1 MKNNLSGSKSLVLGA
16 MAIAFGLGLTNAAH
30 ASDRDGNRTVQVNEY
45 AKLFGLS
52 YETNGSWTYQCGEL
66 LTRRVLEVLRGVPSA
81 QRPYVLEQ
89 IRSIRVVDHV
99 PAWLVGRERPRAEY
113 DENTQTLSIEFR
125 RIEGEGN
132 PRAYCNDS
140 AYHDVVRLVTAWKQ
154 EAAGQV
160 AQRQSTDRTGAASDA
175 GQVQIRDL
183 LNELQGVQR
192 APAVQSGA
200 GVSDAQTPR
209 VDEIAAPPVGAKPP
223 APVPPAERA
232 E

>member
-1 MKNNLSGSKSLVLGA
+1 MKNNLLGSKSLVLGA
-16 MAIAFGLGLTNAAH
+16 MAIAFGLGQANAAH
-30 ASDRDGNRTVQVNEY
+30 ASDRDGNRTVQVNDY
-45 AKLFGLS
+45 ANLFGLS

-66 LTRRVLEVLRGVPSA
+66 LTRRVLEVLRSVPSA

-99 PAWLVGRERPRAEY
+99 PAWPFGRERPQAEY
-113 DENTQTLSIEFR
+113 NEDSQTLWIEFR
-125 RIEGEGN
+125 RNELEGN
-132 PRAYCNDS
+132 PRAYCIDS

-160 AQRQSTDRTGAASDA
+160 AQRQSTERTGAASDA
-175 GQVQIRDL
+175 GQDQIRDL
-183 LNELQGVQR
+183 LNQLQGVQR

-209 VDEIAAPPVGAKPP
+209 SDETAAPPVEAKPP
-223 APVPPAERA
+223 APVPPAGSA